1 MDQLNPDEVVNTVKC
16 SNYKELEKDLH
27 NLFKENRIPQ
37 TEYFRLSP
45 KQVLEVERLMNT
57 NAVK

>member
-27 NLFKENRIPQ
+27 NSFKDSRIPQ
-37 TEYFRLSP
+37 TEYFRLTS
-45 KQVLEVERLMNT
+45 KQVLEVERLMQT
-57 NAVK
+57 NAI